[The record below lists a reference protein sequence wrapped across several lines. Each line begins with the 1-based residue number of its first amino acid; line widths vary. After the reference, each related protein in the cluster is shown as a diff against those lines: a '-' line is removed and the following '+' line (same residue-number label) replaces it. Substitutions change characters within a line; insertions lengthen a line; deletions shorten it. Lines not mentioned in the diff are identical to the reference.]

1 LASNAT
7 SLLTQGIIAQAVIA
21 QNQPITKTGTVAAEG
36 GTCIGFSKTSAA
48 IGERFSVAVLGSG
61 IGVAGGTI
69 AANAALQVGA
79 NGTVITQSTGAIIGR
94 AMNEA
99 VLGDHVEVFIAPHG
113 NVSFVENPLTGGIGA
128 LLTGNANVSKSLAI
142 KTALEAAYRS
152 NALIEPAIAPAPV
165 WAASTTYMNG
175 STVRSIVAGS
185 TSNLYMY
192 VGRTTDTANGGVSA
206 ASGGPSGIGP
216 ALISDGTCVW
226 MYVGAANAS
235 GTKLLYSTVTP
246 TSSTDVMDGFLAY
259 ANTNNLAAMG
269 MVATQ
274 LTAEAPLVNLT
285 QCVLTNAITAKGKNA
300 GTLAAPSYPS
310 STIKYCARFVT
321 NAGKWIGFVAQN
333 AIYQYSNTIKHIK
346 VNGRFLGDVSALAYT
361 GATVNPGMILLDLS
375 SFPAG
380 DKVIEV
386 FGSDSFISP
395 MSKIAVRADEFVY
408 PLDLPNNFKIAI
420 EGDSIGDMTAT
431 SALDYRNSRTDI
443 ALGELLGCQNVFN
456 NCIGGTGMIS
466 TNGGTKTNWVDRLGD
481 VVLFNPDLLII
492 YGDHNDVGS
501 TQAAISSSFAAYSS
515 AVRAAL
521 PYCTICVVGAT
532 LLATESVPNQLAHE
546 QKLKVAFDVFNAT
559 DKNCFFVPVLSASPA
574 LLTSNNGYMFQNGGS
589 PAPYTDGH
597 PTPWFYYHMNRV
609 IANGVRKF
617 YRA

>member
-1 LASNAT
+1 
-7 SLLTQGIIAQAVIA
+7 
-21 QNQPITKTGTVAAEG
+21 
-36 GTCIGFSKTSAA
+36 
-48 IGERFSVAVLGSG
+48 
-61 IGVAGGTI
+61 VAGGTI

-113 NVSFVENPLTGGIGA
+113 NVSFVENPLTGGRSLA
-128 LLTGNANVSKSLAI
+128 AANSNISKSLAF
-142 KTALEAAYRS
+142 KTAIEAAYRS

-192 VGRTTDTANGGVSA
+192 VGTTTAASVNGGVSA

-274 LTAEAPLVNLT
+274 LTAAAPLVNLT
-285 QCVLTNAITAKGKNA
+285 QCVLTSPITAKSKNA

-310 STIKYCARFVT
+310 SSIKYCARFVT

-333 AIYQYSNTIKHIK
+333 SVYQYSNTIRHIK

-361 GATVNPGMILLDLS
+361 GATINPGMILLDLS

-386 FGSDSFISP
+386 FGSDSFIAP
-395 MSKIAVRADEFVY
+395 MWKIAVRADEFVY
-408 PLDLPNNFKIAI
+408 PLDLPNNLKIAI
-420 EGDSIGDMTAT
+420 EGDSVGDMSAT
-431 SALDYRNSRTDI
+431 SAHDYRNSRTDI

-466 TNGGTKTNWVDRLGD
+466 TNGGTKTNWIDRLAD
-481 VVLFNPDLLII
+481 VVLFKPDLLII
-492 YGDHNDVGS
+492 YGGHNDVGY
-501 TQAAISSSFAAYSS
+501 TQADISSYFAAYSS

-521 PYCTICVVGAT
+521 PECTICVVGGT
-532 LLATESVPNQLAHE
+532 LLASESVSSQLANE
-546 QKLKVAFDVFNAT
+546 QRLKVAFDVFNAT
-559 DKNCFFVPVLSASPA
+559 DKNCFFIPVLSASPA
-574 LLTSNNGYMFQNGGS
+574 LLTSNNGYMFQGGGS